1 MVLHLSGEPR
11 NVRAPRP
18 PFPTQIMPTP
28 HDARKLY
35 QTVAEA
41 VTRDIA
47 AGRYLPGQKLPSERE
62 LTEQHNVSRPTIREA
77 MIALEIRGI
86 VEARHNSGVFVA
98 KVAPPPSE
106 ADLDIGPFEL
116 TEARKLI
123 EGEAAALA
131 ATLISDEDL
140 AKLYVLLDDMKRDFE
155 ADLHDDRAD
164 RDFHLT
170 IAAATRNAALLLVV
184 ETLWDLRYKAPLT
197 REIFRRAR
205 NVGISTFVDDHRQIV
220 DALRDR
226 NPQAAR
232 TAMQTHLQL
241 VMDEMLEATEIDA
254 VRKAQDSSRTL
265 KP

>member
-1 MVLHLSGEPR
+1 M
-11 NVRAPRP
+11 
-18 PFPTQIMPTP
+18 TTT

-41 VTRDIA
+41 ISRDIA
-47 AGRYLPGQKLPSERE
+47 AGLYLPGQKLPSERE
-62 LTEQHNVSRPTIREA
+62 LTELHNVSRPTIREA

-106 ADLDIGPFEL
+106 GNLDIGAFEL

-131 ATLISDEDL
+131 ARTITDEEV
-140 AKLYVLLDDMKRDFE
+140 ARLYALLEEMKRDFE
-155 ADLHDDRAD
+155 TDVTDDSAD
-164 RDFHLT
+164 RNFHMT
-170 IAAATRNAALLLVV
+170 IAGATRNTALCFVI

-205 NVGISTFVDDHRQIV
+205 VVGISAFVDDHKQV
-220 DALRDR
+220 ADAMRDR
-226 NPQAAR
+226 DPNAAR
-232 TAMQTHLQL
+232 AAMQAHLNN
-241 VMDEMLEATEIDA
+241 VMEELLEATELEV
-254 VRKAQDSSRTL
+254 VRKAQDEFKKRRDELLLRTKL
-265 KP
+265 